1 MLWIEAALAFALT
14 MTILSTVASVIIET
28 GHRLGRTRERGLRQI
43 VERLHQDVLA
53 PLLPDGQHAH
63 HTEFVKN
70 LTRSCFYS
78 PDLVP
83 PLDKVINAPALTAL
97 QERDFVRR
105 LANSIEGQ
113 ALYCQHHSDRETLSS
128 LLQHITTRFNEIG
141 QDASDYF
148 KRRASLYSLAIGLL
162 LAFSLNINTPHLF
175 QTFLAS
181 KDARVSLSEQAKA
194 LQDWMQHHE
203 SKGVPDKSQLE
214 ELKPLLLDI
223 ERNALPIGWHTAP
236 WNQAHW
242 KTSHPTVELLK
253 WVLSLSLSG
262 LLIGLG
268 GPFWF
273 DTYRKLGALAGL
285 HSGKNDV
292 VSAGNSGQE
301 TRDWLTLFEQ
311 SIKAS
316 QLGNQSAN
324 PSSVQSTTGT
334 K

>member
-43 VERLHQDVLA
+43 AERLHQDVLA
-53 PLLPDGQHAH
+53 PLLPDRQRTDR
-63 HTEFVKN
+63 TEFVKG
-70 LTRSCFYS
+70 LTRSCFYA
-78 PDLVP
+78 PDRVP
-83 PLDKVINAPALTAL
+83 PLDKVINAPVLTAL
-97 QERDFVRR
+97 PEKDFVRR
-105 LANSIEGQ
+105 LASCAEGQ
-113 ALYCQHHSDRETLSS
+113 ALYARHQADRDTLSV
-128 LLQHITTRFNEIG
+128 LLQHIISRFNEIG

-181 KDARVSLSEQAKA
+181 KDARVTLSEQAKDLENWIA
-194 LQDWMQHHE
+194 NHNATSELE
-203 SKGVPDKSQLE
+203 KAEIE
-214 ELKPLLLDI
+214 ELTPLLMDI
-223 ERNALPIGWHTAP
+223 KRNALPFGWHTAP
-236 WNQAHW
+236 WNQHQWETKNHAM
-242 KTSHPTVELLK
+242 ELLK

-285 HSGKNDV
+285 HSGKTEAV
-292 VSAGNSGQE
+292 TGGKSGQE
-301 TRDWLTLFEQ
+301 TQDWLTLFEQ

-316 QLGNQSAN
+316 QLGI
-324 PSSVQSTTGT
+324 QSTNQIAD
-334 K
+334 

>member
-53 PLLPDGQHAH
+53 PLLPDGR
-63 HTEFVKN
+63 HTDTAFVKN

-97 QERDFVRR
+97 QEKDFVRR
-105 LANSIEGQ
+105 LASSSEGQ
-113 ALYCQHHSDRETLSS
+113 ELYTRHHADREALRS

-181 KDARVSLSEQAKA
+181 KDARVTLSEQAKA
-194 LQDWMQHHE
+194 LESWMQNHAG
-203 SKGVPDKSQLE
+203 KPDQENAGLE

-236 WNQAHW
+236 WNQHQW
-242 KTSHPTVELLK
+242 QTNSHTLELLK

-285 HSGKNDV
+285 HSGKTE
-292 VSAGNSGQE
+292 AIGGGKSGQE
-301 TRDWLTLFEQ
+301 THDWLTLFEQ

-316 QLGNQSAN
+316 QLGN
-324 PSSVQSTTGT
+324 PSSN
-334 K
+334 